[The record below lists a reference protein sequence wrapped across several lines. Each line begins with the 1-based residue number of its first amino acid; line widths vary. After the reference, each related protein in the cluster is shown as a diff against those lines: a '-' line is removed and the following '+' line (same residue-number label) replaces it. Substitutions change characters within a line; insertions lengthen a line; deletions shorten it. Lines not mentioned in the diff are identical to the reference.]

1 VIFSSETSSDIKGS
15 NRWEVT
21 KFLPASVELGSLET
35 VNLSCPPRSGEAR
48 KLTLPSQFEVI

>member
-35 VNLSCPPRSGEAR
+35 VKLNVSPRAG
-48 KLTLPSQFEVI
+48 KMVF